1 MLNSYGNGRGT
12 APFITDKTS
21 GRPPIHTFGSTAP
34 RGAVLPFDLLSD
46 AQFCDNGAVSLDIR
60 LNQVAQQ
67 VPAFADHLQKTTAG
81 VVVVLIRLQVF
92 RQRVDP
98 AGQDRDL
105 DFRRTGVALVGLVGV
120 DNDGLLV
127 FRDHSN
133 FNPFLIF
140 ASRAAKYRL
149 KGGRKLSA
157 AVKRSIIL
165 PHSPPLVK
173 HKIMEKYRLPEKRA

>member
-1 MLNSYGNGRGT
+1 M
-12 APFITDKTS
+12 
-21 GRPPIHTFGSTAP
+21 
-34 RGAVLPFDLLSD
+34 
-46 AQFCDNGAVSLDIR
+46 
-60 LNQVAQQ
+60 
-67 VPAFADHLQKTTAG
+67 
-81 VVVVLIRLQVF
+81 VVVGVLLEVL
-92 RQRVDP
+92 RQLTD
-98 AGQDRDL
+98 ALGEDGDL

-133 FNPFLIF
+133 FDPFLIF

-165 PHSPPLVK
+165 SHSPPLVK

>member
-1 MLNSYGNGRGT
+1 MLRQL
-12 APFITDKTS
+12 TDAL
-21 GRPPIHTFGSTAP
+21 GEDG
-34 RGAVLPFDLLSD
+34 
-46 AQFCDNGAVSLDIR
+46 
-60 LNQVAQQ
+60 
-67 VPAFADHLQKTTAG
+67 
-81 VVVVLIRLQVF
+81 
-92 RQRVDP
+92 
-98 AGQDRDL
+98 DL

-127 FRDHSN
+127 FRDHNN
-133 FNPFLIF
+133 FDPFLIF

-165 PHSPPLVK
+165 PHSAPLVK